1 MAGIKTLTEFFEKI
15 GKDKAKHAL
24 KKEVVI
30 TEKYD
35 AFRFYV
41 EREKNGKFIYYGKN
55 SDRPLNNID
64 RTLTDIYESAIL
76 HFESL
81 SSDLKKQIPSNHK
94 FGLSWFP
101 DRNKFLLS
109 DVSIKGKDGKT
120 FKAKN
125 EKVLERWSSILKVDL
140 AKEVFRGQLNESDF
154 SAIVESSTEENFEK
168 LVENISLSLPSGTS
182 ALVFETAEGLFKI
195 GKKAEQTSKRGDLF
209 DILLLDICE
218 HLEKTNV
225 DRIKVSESRADDCY
239 IEIVSDIFN
248 SYVYKKGQDYLSTTL
263 DKPEFMQRA
272 GRMNTAWIKNKT
284 TKQIVES
291 DSRYE
296 YLFGV
301 FLSHMRKPKNPS
313 GLLSAPLV
321 EKFNAKIERIN
332 QLSGDDYSFLE
343 FSSLLKD
350 ESPTID
356 KDQANIT
363 GTMIAQTFLGTAP
376 PMRDAAEK
384 VNLIITLGDISSEF
398 LVTYAEN
405 LKNINGFRSIVI
417 NDNSLRNFNLL
428 DISEFIRMMGDIVDE
443 NREVFADYADVSG
456 VPVLSEIEQFL
467 SKKYDICTVS
477 VERNTSSFQK
487 EAEFLSLQKGHAPIE
502 VKVYKDPNRDNIM
515 NAIESGDI
523 NTFTKAAGK
532 YLSPYWTSI
541 KSSFDVN
548 TYR

>member
-1 MAGIKTLTEFFEKI
+1 MAGIKTLTEFFEKL
-15 GKDKAKHAL
+15 GKEKAKQAL

-41 EREKNGKFIYYGKN
+41 ERDKNGKFIYYGKN

-81 SSDLKKQIPSNHK
+81 SSELKKQIPSNHK

-101 DRNKFLLS
+101 DRSKFLLS
-109 DVSIKGKDGKT
+109 DVSIRNKEGKT

-125 EKVLERWSSILKVDL
+125 EKVLERWSSILKVNL

-154 SAIVESSTEENFEK
+154 SAIVESSTEENFER
-168 LVENISLSLPSGTS
+168 LVENISLSLPTGTS

-195 GKKAEQTSKRGDLF
+195 GKKLEQTGKRGDLF

-218 HLEKTNV
+218 HLENTNV
-225 DRIKVSESRADDCY
+225 DRIKVSEARADDCY
-239 IEIVSDIFN
+239 IEIVSEIFN
-248 SYVYKKGQDYLSTTL
+248 SYVNKKGQDYLSTTL
-263 DKPEFMQRA
+263 DKPEFMQKA
-272 GRMNTAWIKNKT
+272 GRMNTAWLKNKT

-313 GLLSAPLV
+313 GLLSAPLT

-343 FSSLLKD
+343 FSTLLKD

-363 GTMIAQTFLGTAP
+363 GTMIAQTFLGTDP
-376 PMRDAAEK
+376 PKRDAAEK
-384 VNLIITLGDISSEF
+384 INLIITLGDVSSVF

-405 LKNINGFRSIVI
+405 LKNTNGFRTIVI

-428 DISEFIRMMGDIVDE
+428 DRSEFSRMMGDMIDE
-443 NREVFADYADVSG
+443 NREVFADYADLSG

-477 VERNTSSFQK
+477 VERNTASFQK
-487 EAEFLSLQKGHAPIE
+487 EANFLVMQKGYTPID

-515 NAIESGDI
+515 SAIESGDI

>member
-109 DVSIKGKDGKT
+109 DVSIKSKDGKT

-140 AKEVFRGQLNESDF
+140 AKEVFRGHLTESDF
-154 SAIVESSTEENFEK
+154 SAIVESSTEENFER

-182 ALVFETAEGLFKI
+182 ALVFETSEGLFKI
-195 GKKAEQTSKRGDLF
+195 GKKPEASGKRGDLF

-218 HLEKTNV
+218 HLENTNV
-225 DRIKVSESRADDCY
+225 DRIKVSETRADDCY
-239 IEIVSDIFN
+239 IEIISEIFN
-248 SYVYKKGQDYLSTTL
+248 SYVNKKGQDYLSTTL
-263 DKPEFMQRA
+263 DKPEFMQKA
-272 GRMNTAWIKNKT
+272 GRMNTAWLKNKMT
-284 TKQIVES
+284 RQIVES

-313 GLLSAPLV
+313 GLLSVPLV

-356 KDQANIT
+356 KDQANVT
-363 GTMIAQTFLGTAP
+363 GTMIAQTFLGTDP
-376 PMRDAAEK
+376 PKRDAAEK
-384 VNLIITLGDISSEF
+384 INLIITLSDISSEF

-405 LKNINGFRSIVI
+405 LKNTNGFRSIVI
-417 NDNSLRNFNLL
+417 NDNSLRGFNLL
-428 DISEFIRMMGDIVDE
+428 DRSEFGRMMGDMIDE
-443 NREVFADYADVSG
+443 NREVFADYADLSG

-467 SKKYDICTVS
+467 SKSYDICTVS

-487 EAEFLSLQKGHAPIE
+487 EADFLVMQKGYTPID
-502 VKVYKDPNRDNIM
+502 VKVYKDPNRDTIM
-515 NAIESGDI
+515 RSIEGGDI
-523 NTFTKAAGK
+523 NAFTKAAGK
-532 YLSPYWTSI
+532 YLSPYWTSV

>member
-1 MAGIKTLTEFFEKI
+1 MAGIKTLTEFFEKL
-15 GKDKAKHAL
+15 GNEKAKQAL

-41 EREKNGKFIYYGKN
+41 ERDKQGKFVYYGKN

-76 HFESL
+76 HFETL
-81 SSDLKKQIPSNHK
+81 SSDLKKQIPANHK

-101 DRNKFLLS
+101 DRKKFLLS
-109 DVSIKGKDGKT
+109 DVTIRNKEGKT

-140 AKEVFRGQLNESDF
+140 AKEVFRGHLNESDF
-154 SAIVESSTEENFEK
+154 SAIVESSNEENFER
-168 LVENISLSLPSGTS
+168 LVENISLSLPIGSA
-182 ALVFETAEGLFKI
+182 ALVFETSEGLFKI
-195 GKKAEQTSKRGDLF
+195 GKKNESNSKRGDLF

-218 HLEKTNV
+218 HLEKTNI
-225 DRIKVSESRADDCY
+225 DRIKVSEARADDCY

-248 SYVYKKGQDYLSTTL
+248 SYVSKKGNDYLSTTL
-263 DKPEFMQRA
+263 DKPDFMQRA
-272 GRMNTAWIKNKT
+272 GRMNTSWIKNSST
-284 TKQIVES
+284 RRVVES

-301 FLSHMRKPKNPS
+301 FLSHLRKPKNPG

-332 QLSGDDYSFLE
+332 QLAGDDYSFLE

-356 KDQANIT
+356 KDQSNINA
-363 GTMIAQTFLGTAP
+363 TMIAQTFLGTDPAP
-376 PMRDAAEK
+376 REVGEK
-384 VNLIITLGDISSEF
+384 INLIITLGDVSTEF
-398 LVTYAEN
+398 LISYAEN
-405 LKNINGFRSIVI
+405 LKNMNGFRSIII
-417 NDNSLRNFNLL
+417 NDNSLRNYNLL
-428 DISEFIRMMGDIVDE
+428 NRSEFSRMMGDIIDD
-443 NREVFADYADVSG
+443 NKEVFADYADTSG

-467 SKKYDICTVS
+467 SKKYEICTVS
-477 VERNTSSFQK
+477 IERNASSYQK
-487 EAEFLSLQKGHAPIE
+487 EAEFLMLQKSHSPIE
-502 VKVYKDPNRDNIM
+502 VKVYKDPNRDALM
-515 NAIESGDI
+515 NAIEGGDI
-523 NTFTKAAGK
+523 NSFNKAAGK

-541 KSSFDVN
+541 KASFDVN

>member
-1 MAGIKTLTEFFEKI
+1 MAGIKTLTEFFEKL
-15 GKDKAKHAL
+15 GNEKAKQAL

-41 EREKNGKFIYYGKN
+41 ERDKQGKFVYYGKN

-76 HFESL
+76 HFETL
-81 SSDLKKQIPSNHK
+81 SSDLKKQIPANHK

-101 DRNKFLLS
+101 DRKKFLLS
-109 DVSIKGKDGKT
+109 DVTIRNKEGKT

-140 AKEVFRGQLNESDF
+140 AKEVFRGHLNESDF
-154 SAIVESSTEENFEK
+154 SAIVESSNEENFER
-168 LVENISLSLPSGTS
+168 LVENISLSLPVGSA
-182 ALVFETAEGLFKI
+182 ALVFETSEGLFKI
-195 GKKAEQTSKRGDLF
+195 GKKNESNSKRGDLF

-218 HLEKTNV
+218 HLEKTNI
-225 DRIKVSESRADDCY
+225 DRIKVSEARADDCY

-248 SYVYKKGQDYLSTTL
+248 SYVSKKGNDYLSTTL
-263 DKPEFMQRA
+263 DKPDFMQRA
-272 GRMNTAWIKNKT
+272 GRMNTSWIKNSST
-284 TKQIVES
+284 RRVVES

-301 FLSHMRKPKNPS
+301 FLSHLRKPKNPG

-332 QLSGDDYSFLE
+332 QLAGDDYSFLE

-356 KDQANIT
+356 KDQSNINA
-363 GTMIAQTFLGTAP
+363 TMIAQTFLGTDPAP
-376 PMRDAAEK
+376 REVGEK
-384 VNLIITLGDISSEF
+384 INLIITLGDVSTEF
-398 LVTYAEN
+398 LISYAEN
-405 LKNINGFRSIVI
+405 LKNMNGFRSIII
-417 NDNSLRNFNLL
+417 NDNSLRNYNLL
-428 DISEFIRMMGDIVDE
+428 NRSEFSRMMGDIIDD
-443 NREVFADYADVSG
+443 NKEVFADYADTSG

-467 SKKYDICTVS
+467 SKKYEICTVS
-477 VERNTSSFQK
+477 IERNASSYQK
-487 EAEFLSLQKGHAPIE
+487 EAEFLMLQKSHSPIE
-502 VKVYKDPNRDNIM
+502 VKVYKDPNRDALM
-515 NAIESGDI
+515 NAIEGGDI
-523 NTFTKAAGK
+523 NSFNKAAGK

-541 KSSFDVN
+541 KASFDVN